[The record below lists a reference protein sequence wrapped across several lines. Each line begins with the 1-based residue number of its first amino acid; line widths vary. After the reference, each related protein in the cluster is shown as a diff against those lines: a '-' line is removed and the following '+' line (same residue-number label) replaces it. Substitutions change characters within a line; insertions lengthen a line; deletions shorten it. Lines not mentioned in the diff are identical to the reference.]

1 MELTNGECDE
11 NHPLAEDDG
20 TKVGSPALMTATKM
34 ITDASQSNEK
44 QPMSMMDDDNI
55 MNHTTSKSS
64 KKRQGRS
71 AGNSVGKSIGKL
83 GNNNEATVVDRGID
97 CVVD

>member
-1 MELTNGECDE
+1 
-11 NHPLAEDDG
+11 
-20 TKVGSPALMTATKM
+20 
-34 ITDASQSNEK
+34 
-44 QPMSMMDDDNI
+44 